1 MYLLFRA
8 ISSFV
13 ESTLLLHL
21 YLFGEFIDV
30 WLKGNYHV
38 GSGEKKC
45 LHNLVDHYLEYLLL
59 VNCLEI

>member
-8 ISSFV
+8 ISYFI

-21 YLFGEFIDV
+21 YLFGELIDV
-30 WLKGNYHV
+30 WLKGKCHV

-45 LHNLVDHYLEYLLL
+45 LHNLVDRYLEYLIL